1 MWYALWKMF
10 TYQKDLLFW
19 DYATF
24 LLLPLITA
32 NFTVLSKS
40 ELFVLLYVSLKFSFS
55 KFLFTMSYSIWDHLF
70 LREIQILSLCTFL
83 TKHPWHKYKH
93 VLDFSFILIMYK
105 TIPLLFFN
113 ILFHQPNGCTWSY
126 FYMLINTQTYII

>member
-55 KFLFTMSYSIWDHLF
+55 KFLFTMSYSIWDNLF
-70 LREIQILSLCTFL
+70 LREIQILSLCMFL

-105 TIPLLFFN
+105 TISLLFFN

-126 FYMLINTQTYII
+126 FYMLINTQTYVF